1 MSNNQENN
9 EITLIQQQLQETRQ
23 MLEQLLI
30 AQQQQAAMPDNTSD
44 PQMMMDSSHHPS
56 VSHNTPSPLHS
67 LGTRPQYDWTA
78 PDILS
83 SCLKL
88 DRDLF
93 STENILSVEYEV
105 SIKKNKD

>member
-1 MSNNQENN
+1 
-9 EITLIQQQLQETRQ
+9 
-23 MLEQLLI
+23 
-30 AQQQQAAMPDNTSD
+30 
-44 PQMMMDSSHHPS
+44 MDSSHHPS